1 MNDGSVD
8 DRHGGAARRVYTA
21 DEAQRERVAEQVR
34 AELAGDAGVVF
45 AYLYGSFVESSSYRD
60 VDVGV
65 YVEAAEPDQVSAKA
79 LDLSWRLSDRVELP
93 VDVRALNG
101 APVSFLFHVLRG
113 RLLLSRDDARLEDLI
128 ERTAHRYLDI
138 APVLRRGTKDAFAA

>member
-1 MNDGSVD
+1 MTGGRGD
-8 DRHGGAARRVYTA
+8 DRRTVAARRVYTA
-21 DEAQRERVAEQVR
+21 DDAQRERVSEQVR
-34 AELAGDAGVVF
+34 AELAGEAAVVF
-45 AYLYGSFVESSSYRD
+45 AYLYGSFVESSRYRD

-65 YVEAAEPDQVSAKA
+65 YVDAAEPDQASAKA
-79 LDLSWRLSDRVELP
+79 LDLSGRLSDRVGLP

>member
-1 MNDGSVD
+1 MTEGRGD
-8 DRHGGAARRVYTA
+8 DRLTVAARRVYTA
-21 DEAQRERVAEQVR
+21 DDAQRERVAEQIRV
-34 AELAGDAGVVF
+34 ELAGEAAVVF
-45 AYLYGSFVESSSYRD
+45 AYLYGSFVESPSYRD

-65 YVEAAEPDQVSAKA
+65 YVEAAAPDQASAKA
-79 LDLSWRLSDRVELP
+79 LDLSGRLSDRVGLP

-101 APVSFLFHVLRG
+101 APVSFLFHVFRG

-138 APVLRRGTKDAFAA
+138 APVLRRSTKDAFAA